1 MAKICPRNGKSILAV
16 AVKNF
21 SENNVFRFLCCGVYA
36 EIRLYYRC
44 KQSAERFTG
53 GMKLKE
59 KLKTKLNQNKFVRRF
74 SDYDFR
80 TVVFTVVSL
89 VITTGY
95 AAFYAMLG
103 IALLS
108 VWYGMLACYY
118 IMLVVMRAV
127 VVFYHRRKSKRG
139 ENINEQKEQISRA
152 KIYKGCGITIC
163 FLTLPLSISILLMV
177 AEKATF
183 SHAGLMIYVSAVY
196 TFYKVVM
203 TIRHLVKARKSTD
216 MTVKAVRSINIA
228 DMLVS
233 VLALQT
239 AMFHSFS
246 PEFNTDIFNAAT
258 GAVVCLLTVVMGVFM
273 IVGGQSAI
281 NKIKKQANLKKK
293 QKG

>member
-1 MAKICPRNGKSILAV
+1 
-16 AVKNF
+16 
-21 SENNVFRFLCCGVYA
+21 
-36 EIRLYYRC
+36 
-44 KQSAERFTG
+44 
-53 GMKLKE
+53 MKLKE
-59 KLKTKLNQNKFVRRF
+59 KIKAKLNKNKFTRRF
-74 SDYDFR
+74 LDYDFR
-80 TVVFTVVSL
+80 TVLFTVVSL

-108 VWYGMLACYY
+108 IWYGMLACYY

-127 VVFYHRRKSKRG
+127 VVFYHRRKRKRG
-139 ENINEQKEQISRA
+139 ENINEQKEKISRA
-152 KIYKGCGITIC
+152 RIYKNCGIVIC
-163 FLTLPLSISILLMV
+163 LLTLPLSIAILLMV

-183 SHAGLMIYVSAVY
+183 SHAGLMIYVSATY

-216 MTVKAVRSINIA
+216 MTVKTVRSINLA

-246 PEFNTDIFNAAT
+246 AEFNTDIFNAVT
-258 GAVVCLLTVVMGVFM
+258 GAVVCLLTVFIGVFL
-273 IVGGQSAI
+273 IVGGKREITKI
-281 NKIKKQANLKKK
+281 NYEANLKN
-293 QKG
+293 QQRG

>member
-1 MAKICPRNGKSILAV
+1 MN
-16 AVKNF
+16 
-21 SENNVFRFLCCGVYA
+21 
-36 EIRLYYRC
+36 
-44 KQSAERFTG
+44 
-53 GMKLKE
+53 LKE
-59 KLKTKLNQNKFVRRF
+59 KLKTKLNQNKFLRRF

-89 VITTGY
+89 IITTGY
-95 AAFYAMLG
+95 AAFYAMLV

-108 VWYGMLACYY
+108 IWYGMLACYY

-127 VVFYHRRKSKRG
+127 VVFYHRRKRKRA
-139 ENINEQKEQISRA
+139 EKTSEQKEKISRA

-163 FLTLPLSISILLMV
+163 FLTLPLSIAILLMV
-177 AEKATF
+177 AEKASF
-183 SHAGLMIYVSAVY
+183 SHAGLMIYVAATY

-246 PEFNTDIFNAAT
+246 ADFNTDIFNAVT
-258 GAVVCLLTVVMGVFM
+258 GAAVCLLTVIIGVFM
-273 IVGGQSAI
+273 IANGKHEITKI
-281 NKIKKQANLKKK
+281 NYEANLKN
-293 QKG
+293 QQRG

>member
-1 MAKICPRNGKSILAV
+1 MN
-16 AVKNF
+16 
-21 SENNVFRFLCCGVYA
+21 
-36 EIRLYYRC
+36 
-44 KQSAERFTG
+44 
-53 GMKLKE
+53 LKE
-59 KLKTKLNQNKFVRRF
+59 KIKTKLNQNRLARRF

-108 VWYGMLACYY
+108 IWYGMLACYY

-127 VVFYHRRKSKRG
+127 VVFYHRRKRKRG
-139 ENINEQKEQISRA
+139 ENINEHKEKISRA
-152 KIYKGCGITIC
+152 KIYKNCGIVIC
-163 FLTLPLSISILLMV
+163 LLTLPLSIAILLMV
-177 AEKATF
+177 AEKASF
-183 SHAGLMIYVSAVY
+183 SHEGLMIYVSATY

-246 PEFNTDIFNAAT
+246 ADFNTDIFNAVT
-258 GAVVCLLTVVMGVFM
+258 GAAVCLLTVIIGVFM
-273 IVGGQSAI
+273 IVGGKSEITKI
-281 NKIKKQANLKKK
+281 NYEANLKN
-293 QKG
+293 QQRG